1 MQSIALTWQFQN
13 MSMPKLRLR
22 EPMFF
27 GIVGLK
33 HPTNL
38 SESYLDPAHAHIATL
53 CWGKHNPS
61 IPLMWVTSSNSELLP
76 FESLKGITLQSP
88 SETARATPRPAT
100 SSPFQI
106 LANARTIWHFG
117 GQIVPSGN
125 NPIDLKASQK
135 HTGPNHK
142 HVVNIQAII
151 HQISMSDG
159 FEETNVGNPGL
170 YVSLPPFLGGVLW
183 VLTFPS
189 CIGCPRP
196 LLIAFTMKPWFLEQ
210 LVPCWQTCLCQSC
223 SSESGLQLSIAS
235 ARFEVKNQPWNF
247 LPAEKMPFKPT
258 HYLNP
263 LLHHHYNHFTVTVT
277 HYLNFWNLD

>member
-1 MQSIALTWQFQN
+1 

-61 IPLMWVTSSNSELLP
+61 IPLKWVTSSNSELLP
-76 FESLKGITLQSP
+76 FGSLKGITLQSP

-151 HQISMSDG
+151 H
-159 FEETNVGNPGL
+159 
-170 YVSLPPFLGGVLW
+170 
-183 VLTFPS
+183 
-189 CIGCPRP
+189 
-196 LLIAFTMKPWFLEQ
+196 
-210 LVPCWQTCLCQSC
+210 
-223 SSESGLQLSIAS
+223 
-235 ARFEVKNQPWNF
+235 
-247 LPAEKMPFKPT
+247 
-258 HYLNP
+258 
-263 LLHHHYNHFTVTVT
+263 
-277 HYLNFWNLD
+277 